1 MAVLSSREV
10 LPRTFTH
17 RFGEAP
23 LAERTFSVTV
33 DAPTPT
39 QTIIDA
45 VGILFDAQHPE
56 YPYLR
61 MLDASL
67 NEIDRQ
73 HVEIVYKYE
82 LPKKDFTTNPLMR
95 PDVWTFS
102 TSGASVPFLF
112 YYEGSGNDDVRPL
125 VNSAGDFIEGLTV
138 LAPEV
143 QATISANRAQFPLA
157 IAANITN
164 ALNQDAYLGGQPY
177 SWQCS
182 GISGQQA
189 TEIVDDQRVD
199 YWQITTTLTYRQQ
212 GFIEKIPNV
221 GWNYIEAGKKRRVWL
236 WDDQGNERVDAGSPQ
251 PLDGNG
257 GLLYPGG
264 EGRPQQL
271 QRRPYPAVNFA
282 NYFGTP
288 NL

>member
-1 MAVLSSREV
+1 MAVIASREV

-23 LAERTFSVTV
+23 VGERAFIVTT
-33 DAPTPT
+33 DAPTPS
-39 QTIIDA
+39 QTVINHI
-45 VGILFDAQHPE
+45 GIKFEDPHPE
-56 YPYLR
+56 FGYLK
-61 MLDASL
+61 MFDLSF

-73 HVEIVYKYE
+73 HVEVVYKYE
-82 LPKKDFTTNPLMR
+82 LPKKDFQQHPLSR

-102 TSGASVPFLF
+102 TSGSSVPFLF
-112 YYEGSGNDDVRPL
+112 YYEGSGNNDVRPL

-157 IAANITN
+157 TAANITN
-164 ALNQDAYLGGQPY
+164 ALNQDAYLGGEPY

-189 TEIVDDQRVD
+189 TEIINDGRVD
-199 YWQITTTLTYRQQ
+199 YWQITTTLTYRRH

-221 GWNYIEAGKKRRVWL
+221 GWHYIDGGKKRKAWT
-236 WDDQGNERVDAGSPQ
+236 WDNAGNEKVESASPQ
-251 PLDGNG
+251 PLNASG

-264 EGRPQQL
+264 EGRPEQL
-271 QRRPYPAVNFA
+271 ERRPYPVVSFA
-282 NYFGTP
+282 QYFGTP